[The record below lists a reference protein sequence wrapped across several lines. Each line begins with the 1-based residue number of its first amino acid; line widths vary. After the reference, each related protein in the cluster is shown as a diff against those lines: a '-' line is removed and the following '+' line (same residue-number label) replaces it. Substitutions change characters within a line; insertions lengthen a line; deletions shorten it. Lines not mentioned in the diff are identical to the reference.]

1 MDYELIINIYFTSTY
16 PLQTF
21 YFNLV
26 RLMLPYS
33 LILAA
38 YSSIRVPYRELPVAY
53 QIFPT
58 REQLIPSVGMY
69 DSQCGNVLFPRREQ
83 KGCPLLRCQHP
94 PLKQT

>member
-1 MDYELIINIYFTSTY
+1 
-16 PLQTF
+16 
-21 YFNLV
+21 
-26 RLMLPYS
+26 MLPYS

-58 REQLIPSVGMY
+58 REQLIPSVGMH

-83 KGCPLLRCQHP
+83 KGCPPTSLPTSSSQADIDAEQMESRGNIEV
-94 PLKQT
+94 K